1 MVMTDAEF
9 TAFSDSCQHAC
20 KSLPDGWRVSIQL
33 ENCSGWVDLFN
44 PEGDLRDTG
53 PVDCDESIP
62 ECVRRL
68 VKAATEYAG
77 TR

>member
-1 MVMTDAEF
+1 MAMTDAEF
-9 TAFSDSCQHAC
+9 TAFSDWCQQAC

-33 ENCSGWVDLFN
+33 ENGSGWADLFN
-44 PEGDLRDTG
+44 PKGDLRDTG

-68 VKAATEYAG
+68 VASAIDYDG
-77 TR
+77 RR